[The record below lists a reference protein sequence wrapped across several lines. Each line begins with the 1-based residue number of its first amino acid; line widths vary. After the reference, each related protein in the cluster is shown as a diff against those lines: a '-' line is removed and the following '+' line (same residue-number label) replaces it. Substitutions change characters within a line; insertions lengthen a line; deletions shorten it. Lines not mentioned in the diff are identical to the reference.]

1 MMMMMKS
8 KKKNKKNKKETE
20 CLVKDFH
27 LPKGF
32 IKKWIRKGGELILWR
47 WECRCKLSGE
57 WGKKK
62 KVIKKEKKG
71 RKKNTKSIGDGA
83 FEPTRWITSGF
94 YHR

>member
-1 MMMMMKS
+1 MD
-8 KKKNKKNKKETE
+8 KERRRA
-20 CLVKDFH
+20 H
-27 LPKGF
+27 LMTLGMSLQTV
-32 IKKWIRKGGELILWR
+32 RGMGQ
-47 WECRCKLSGE
+47 
-57 WGKKK
+57 KK